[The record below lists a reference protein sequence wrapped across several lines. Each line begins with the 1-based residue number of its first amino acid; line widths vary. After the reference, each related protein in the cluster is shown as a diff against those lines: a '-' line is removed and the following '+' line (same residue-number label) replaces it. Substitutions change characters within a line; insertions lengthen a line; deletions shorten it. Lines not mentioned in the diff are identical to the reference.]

1 MANKPY
7 VVVEW
12 NDTETD
18 AKGWM
23 CAYNFVGH
31 YCGGGTRMHP
41 TVTKEEVI
49 RLATT
54 MQREVIRKLWG
65 LTLMLKVV
73 APPQVE
79 IILMPEV

>member
-31 YCGGGTRMHP
+31 ASYSNQGRSYPSCNNHG
-41 TVTKEEVI
+41 I
-49 RLATT
+49 
-54 MQREVIRKLWG
+54 
-65 LTLMLKVV
+65 
-73 APPQVE
+73 
-79 IILMPEV
+79 

>member
-23 CAYNFVGH
+23 CAYNFVGI
-31 YCGGGTRMHP
+31 
-41 TVTKEEVI
+41 TVAAVQEC
-49 RLATT
+49 
-54 MQREVIRKLWG
+54 
-65 LTLMLKVV
+65 
-73 APPQVE
+73 
-79 IILMPEV
+79 ILQ

>member
-23 CAYNFVGH
+23 CAYNIVVVEQE
-31 YCGGGTRMHP
+31 C
-41 TVTKEEVI
+41 I
-49 RLATT
+49 R
-54 MQREVIRKLWG
+54 Q
-65 LTLMLKVV
+65 
-73 APPQVE
+73 
-79 IILMPEV
+79 